1 MLSFLPKNISDALN
15 KENVDSILEIRIRV
29 NAPIYILK
37 ENGWKKLEYIGEYK
51 PSLFDLEKMFLR
63 LSDHSVYAHIDTL
76 KQGYITTKNGI
87 RVGIAGEVVKDGND
101 IKIIKEISSMCIRLP
116 KEVIGCAQ
124 NLYQNVFR
132 NGLKNLL
139 IISPPGLGKTTFL
152 RDIIRILAN
161 NYNVLCVDERLEISA
176 KGKFF
181 LGERVDVL
189 SLATK
194 EYGLNYGVKS
204 MSPDVICVD
213 ELANIK
219 DVNASINAC
228 FSGVNVIATV
238 HGKSLEDIKNKAI
251 FNNLITSGAFE
262 RYCTI
267 LKRGQVTE
275 IGCLK

>member
-1 MLSFLPKNISDALN
+1 MLGFLPKNIHDALN
-15 KENVDSILEIRIRV
+15 KENIDSILEIRIRE

-51 PSLFDLEKMFLR
+51 PSLTDLEKMFLR
-63 LSDHSVYAHIDTL
+63 LSEHSVYAHIDTL

-87 RVGIAGEVVKDGND
+87 RVGLAGEVVKDGNTV
-101 IKIIKEISSMCIRLP
+101 KIIKNISSMCIRFP
-116 KEVIGCAQ
+116 HEVLGCAQ
-124 NLYQNVFR
+124 NLYQNVFK

-139 IISPPGLGKTTFL
+139 IISPPGFGKTTFL
-152 RDIIRILAN
+152 RDIIRILSN

-176 KGKFF
+176 GGRFF
-181 LGERVDVL
+181 LGNRVDVL

-194 EYGLNYGVKS
+194 EYGLNYGIKS

-213 ELANIK
+213 ELANAK

-228 FSGVNVIATV
+228 FSGVNVVATV
-238 HGKSLEDIKNKAI
+238 HGKSLEDIKNKTV

-262 RYCTI
+262 KYCTI
-267 LKRGQVTE
+267 LKRGKVTGVGS
-275 IGCLK
+275 I

>member
-1 MLSFLPKNISDALN
+1 MLGFLPKNIHDALN
-15 KENVDSILEIRIRV
+15 KENIDSILEIRIRE

-51 PSLFDLEKMFLR
+51 PSLSDLEKMFLR
-63 LSDHSVYAHIDTL
+63 LCEHSVYAHIDTL

-87 RVGIAGEVVKDGND
+87 RVGLAGEVVKDENAV
-101 IKIIKEISSMCIRLP
+101 KIIKNISSMCIRFP
-116 KEVIGCAQ
+116 HEVLGCAQ
-124 NLYQNVFR
+124 NLYQNVFK

-139 IISPPGLGKTTFL
+139 IISPPGFGKTTFL
-152 RDIIRILAN
+152 RDIIRILSN
-161 NYNVLCVDERLEISA
+161 NYNVLCIDERLEISA
-176 KGKFF
+176 GGRFF

-194 EYGLNYGVKS
+194 EYGLNYGIKS
-204 MSPDVICVD
+204 MSPDVICID
-213 ELANIK
+213 ELANAK

-228 FSGVNVIATV
+228 FSGVNVVATV

-262 RYCTI
+262 KYCTI
-267 LKRGQVTE
+267 LKRGNVTSVGT
-275 IGCLK
+275 I